1 MEGGNVVYNKCNC
14 IKKGGVN
21 VDFLILILFVLGL
34 NKLLCDKKKCDI
46 DSYFDI

>member
-1 MEGGNVVYNKCNC
+1 MEGGNVVYNKCN
-14 IKKGGVN
+14 GVN

-46 DSYFDI
+46 YSYFDIE